1 MNYKSAFKLY
11 TNWQKYRCEFEIFKY
26 MYIRQTHQTITS
38 DDQNHRESKEDESK
52 KGTHMKFDPL
62 VI

>member
-1 MNYKSAFKLY
+1 
-11 TNWQKYRCEFEIFKY
+11 